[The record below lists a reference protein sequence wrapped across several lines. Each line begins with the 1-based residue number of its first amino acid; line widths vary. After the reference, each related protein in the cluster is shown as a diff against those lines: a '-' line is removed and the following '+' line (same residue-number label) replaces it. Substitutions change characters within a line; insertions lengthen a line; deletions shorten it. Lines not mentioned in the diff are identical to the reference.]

1 MLGTLFTMG
10 LQIGANIINQSLR
23 QDSIDEIRRYQQE
36 CRSNQQ
42 ERSLRRDFEKFKRSC
57 EFQVKME
64 EEGHAERI
72 NNINLEFLNT
82 FKKMAHNENLKSHYP
97 LKVSPYVIGRS
108 VIPLYSTQLGNFR
121 TELFCILTNS
131 NLPVF
136 NKTIQ
141 PMLDT
146 ILCNSIASLW
156 NEKSMHTV
164 CYYSDIWREDSVFYD
179 EDIENLKSVLKSPTL
194 TVTPYFEKA
203 GVGYNLYIKLN
214 MWGVG
219 KEMSTSIMTD
229 VIIDTNRDILSREEK
244 SSIVSQL
251 LPIILCSVGYL
262 VDVFY
267 WSIYYQAPL
276 LPLLLSKGT
285 VQIPTEMNNEMIVS
299 YDTIYRSL
307 ALGLVAEDRTLV
319 TADEIQALENSSEL
333 NMFNFPNRCLDFLES
348 CVALMGASDTSNT
361 LIEQTMLALYKA
373 NTGEAHKSLQKIN
386 VDLLNYD
393 DMAIVTTLIK
403 IANKSGN
410 TEIAERLNTLI
421 SRKIRLQ
428 VSSQLY

>member
-1 MLGTLFTMG
+1 MSIVLGTLFTMG

-36 CRSNQQ
+36 CRSCRQ
-42 ERSLRRDFEKFKRSC
+42 ERTLRRDFEKFKRSC

-82 FKKMAHNENLKSHYP
+82 FKKMAHNETLKSHYP
-97 LKVSPYVIGRS
+97 LNISPYVIGKS
-108 VIPLYSTQLGNFR
+108 VIPLFATQLGHFR

-141 PMLDT
+141 PMLDA
-146 ILCNSIASLW
+146 ILCNSIATLW
-156 NEKSMHTV
+156 NEKSLHTV

-219 KEMSTSIMTD
+219 IEMSTSILTD
-229 VIIDTNRDILSREEK
+229 VKIDLNHEFLSREEK
-244 SSIVSQL
+244 STIVSQL
-251 LPIILCSVGYL
+251 LPVILCSIGHI
-262 VDVFY
+262 VDIFY
-267 WSIYYQAPL
+267 WSNYYQAPL
-276 LPLLLSKGT
+276 LPSLLA
-285 VQIPTEMNNEMIVS
+285 QQRIPVENSLKSEISTAYQNLF
-299 YDTIYRSL
+299 RLL
-307 ALGLVAEDRTLV
+307 ALGSKEGDVDSITIGNLADIVA
-319 TADEIQALENSSEL
+319 INQY
-333 NMFNFPNRCLDFLES
+333 NFPERSINFLSSLVELFLQTNGEALDELVKDTCIQIYEIRTGDKCESLSLLDVCCLDYDD
-348 CVALMGASDTSNT
+348 MK
-361 LIEQTMLALYKA
+361 LIT
-373 NTGEAHKSLQKIN
+373 
-386 VDLLNYD
+386 DLLN
-393 DMAIVTTLIK
+393 
-403 IANKSGN
+403 IANRHGSLAVSKELIS
-410 TEIAERLNTLI
+410 LI
-421 SRKIRLQ
+421 SRKIL
-428 VSSQLY
+428 S